1 LASPIKKSGLLWK
14 FTISISALIVLTS
27 ITLGWFFGRYG
38 VDLIK
43 DGLLDRGRSL
53 ARNLAYNSE
62 YGVLIGNE
70 DVLKQLVEGVIRE
83 EDVLYAVVQ
92 NEAGEPLAGAHSSQ
106 LPGLP
111 PRTVERKVLEGVSW
125 VDPLTQ
131 AYQIIW
137 GQHLRATIS
146 VQMSDPLTQAYQIK
160 WGDQVFYE
168 IVYPIKTQQIK
179 REREEIGLTIEDT
192 LGRKNASENKKTI
205 GLAAVGMSL
214 SLKRVNA
221 TIMNIYRNIA
231 LLTGLVI
238 LAGIGVTVFLVRV
251 IGGPVKQLAE
261 AARRVAEGEL
271 RSHVVIKSRDEIGD
285 LADSFNRM
293 ADSVQQR
300 EGELRDHADE
310 LDRLNRQLLLQQ
322 QELRNI
328 NDQLA
333 AASHHKSQF
342 LAKMS
347 HELRTPLNAILG
359 FSGIIANKSLGND
372 LTPEERKEFLGN
384 IIISGRH
391 LLDLIN
397 EVLDLSKI
405 EAGKETLI
413 LEKFSVPEVL
423 EAARQMVEP
432 AADEK
437 HITIEVTVDPR
448 LSVWTADAL
457 KFKQILYN
465 LLSNAIKFTP
475 EAGRV
480 RLRAGATEEGAE
492 FSVTDTGIG
501 IRPEDRERIFQ
512 EFEQVEMSAERR
524 YEGTGLG
531 LTLAKILVEL
541 HGGRIRLESE
551 VGKGSTFA
559 FVLPLR
565 TPVEERS

>member
-1 LASPIKKSGLLWK
+1 MATRIKKSGLLWK
-14 FTISISALIVLTS
+14 FTFSISALIVLTS
-27 ITLGWFFGRYG
+27 ITLGWFSGRYG
-38 VDLIK
+38 VDLIR

-53 ARNLAYNSE
+53 ARNLSYNSE

-83 EDVLYAVVQ
+83 EDVLYAVIQ

-106 LPGLP
+106 LPELP

-137 GQHLRATIS
+137 GQHLRATVS

-168 IVYPIKTQQIK
+168 IVYPIKTQQIR

-192 LGRKNASENKKTI
+192 LGRKNAPESERTI

-251 IGGPVKQLAE
+251 IGGPIKQLAE

-271 RSHVVIKSRDEIGD
+271 RSHVGIKSRDEIGD
-285 LADSFNRM
+285 LADSFNQM

-310 LDRLNRQLLLQQ
+310 LDRLNRQLVLRQQ
-322 QELRNI
+322 DLREI

-347 HELRTPLNAILG
+347 HELRTPMNAILG
-359 FSGIIANKSLGND
+359 FSGIMANKSLGND
-372 LTPEERKEFLGN
+372 LSSEERKEFLGN
-384 IIISGRH
+384 IITSGRH

-397 EVLDLSKI
+397 EILDLSKI
-405 EAGKETLI
+405 EAGKETLMF
-413 LEKFSVPEVL
+413 ERFSVPEVL

-432 AADEK
+432 AAHEK
-437 HITIEVTVDPR
+437 HITIEVTIDPR
-448 LSVWTADAL
+448 VSAWTADAL
-457 KFKQILYN
+457 KFKRILNN

-475 EAGRV
+475 EGGSV
-480 RLRAGATEEGAE
+480 RLRAAATDDGAE
-492 FSVTDTGIG
+492 FSVTDSGIG

-512 EFEQVEMSAERR
+512 EFEQVEMSAERH

-531 LTLAKILVEL
+531 LTLAKMLVEL
-541 HGGRIRLESE
+541 HGGRIWLESE

-565 TPVEERS
+565 APVEGRS